1 MAKAKTALPALL
13 GLLCILALPAT
24 GAASAPDS
32 PPAAGAVSPPGTSGS
47 ESPEAAVKAYL
58 GALQSGDLAAAYE
71 QLTPQMRKD
80 LSKEKWVGEQTL
92 VMKLGEVQIMS
103 FQVFPSRPEGA
114 DKAKVP
120 NLLKSKDKYINQTGA
135 DEYELYTVVRGTDG
149 RWHIDLQELV
159 ETDNVSKWFP
169 ADAGK

>member
-1 MAKAKTALPALL
+1 MAKAKTALPAVL
-13 GLLCILALPAT
+13 GLFLLALPMPVR
-24 GAASAPDS
+24 AASPESLPTAS
-32 PPAAGAVSPPGTSGS
+32 AAGQASGAGS

-71 QLTPQMRKD
+71 QLTPQMRRD
-80 LSKEKWVGEQTL
+80 QAKERWVAEQTL
-92 VMKLGEVQIMS
+92 VMKLGEVKISS
-103 FQVFPSRPEGA
+103 FQVFPARTEGA

-135 DEYELYTVVRGTDG
+135 DEFELYTVVKGADG
-149 RWHIDLQELV
+149 RWHIDQQELV

-169 ADAGK
+169 PDAGK

>member
-1 MAKAKTALPALL
+1 MAKAKTALPAVL
-13 GLLCILALPAT
+13 GLFLLALPLVA
-24 GAASAPDS
+24 GAASPES
-32 PPAAGAVSPPGTSGS
+32 PAASPASQPSAAGS

-58 GALQSGDLAAAYE
+58 GALQSGDLPTAYE
-71 QLTPQMRKD
+71 QLTPQMRRD
-80 LSKEKWVGEQTL
+80 QAKERWVAEQTL

-103 FQVFPSRPEGA
+103 FQTFPARPEGA

-135 DEYELYTVVRGTDG
+135 DEFELYTVVKGADG
-149 RWHIDLQELV
+149 RWHIDQQELV

-169 ADAGK
+169 PEAGK